1 MPHLKKPLHV
11 IRVAFHFSNN
21 KIKWHKI
28 RTEIGFI
35 IVNRPTKNKMAKRR
49 YSEAIAQYVDLEAAV
64 GASEEE
70 EGGLEDEGEL

>member
-1 MPHLKKPLHV
+1 M
-11 IRVAFHFSNN
+11 
-21 KIKWHKI
+21 
-28 RTEIGFI
+28 T
-35 IVNRPTKNKMAKRR
+35 KRR